1 MNTVLNSTGVL
12 ILTNNSGL
20 DLIYGDVVVLDPTTD
35 KNVITTNSTTYTGS
49 VGVVID
55 PGGVANGAQGAF
67 AFSGYV
73 PKINL
78 TNTAT
83 RLYALTTSSTP
94 AKGVAS
100 ASATNSFGIALT
112 GSSSSPEAY
121 LFGRAPDILPI
132 SLSGLA
138 TGDLLR
144 YNGSAFANVPQDI
157 SVRLTKSGTQAVT
170 SGVTAT
176 VTWDVETYD
185 TAAMHDGTNPSRIT
199 IPVTGKYLV
208 IAGVAF
214 GANAVTALSIR
225 VDGTTEIAR
234 QAQGNS
240 NLTEGINVSTIT
252 SFTAGQY
259 VEARFTANASNNIQ
273 TSNTHFEASLISR

>member
-1 MNTVLNSTGVL
+1 MNTVLNITGVL
-12 ILTNNSGL
+12 ILTNNSGV
-20 DLIYGDVVVLDPTTD
+20 DLIYGDVVVLDSTA
-35 KNVITTNSTTYTGS
+35 NNSVITTNSATYTGS
-49 VGVVID
+49 IGVVID
-55 PGGVANGAQGAF
+55 PGGVADGDQGAF
-67 AFSGYV
+67 AFNGYV
-73 PKINL
+73 PKVNL

-100 ASATNSFGIALT
+100 ASASNSFGIALT
-112 GSSSSPEAY
+112 DATATPEAY
-121 LFGRAPDILPI
+121 LFGRALDLLPT

-144 YNGSAFANVPQDI
+144 YNGSAFANVPADV
-157 SVRLTKSGTQAVT
+157 SVRLTKSGTQAVS

-176 VTWDVETYD
+176 VTWDVEDYD
-185 TAAMHDGTNPSRIT
+185 TASMYDGGNPSRIT

-214 GANAVTALSIR
+214 GTNAVTALSIR

-240 NLTEGINVSTIT
+240 NLTEGVNISTI
-252 SFTAGQY
+252 SYFTAGQY
-259 VEARFTANASNNIQ
+259 VEARFTANANNNIQ
-273 TSNTHFEASLISR
+273 VSNTHFEASLISR